1 MRLRDL
7 FSDDATIDPRADAVA
22 VSGLAVDSRVVK
34 PGDLFFAIAGSKTD
48 GARFIDSAISS
59 GAVAVAGDHP
69 PPGACRVPFVTT
81 PNPRRALALA
91 AAKFFSRQPQT
102 IAAVTGTSGKT
113 SVAVFMRQIWQRL
126 GHASASIGT
135 IGLVSPKRTIH
146 GSLTTP
152 DPIALHRQLDEIAGE
167 GVTHLAFE
175 ASSHGLDQY
184 RLDGVRIAAGGF
196 TNLSRDHMDYH
207 PDVAHYLAAK
217 LRLFCELIAPDG
229 AAVIS
234 ADHDCSQAV
243 IDAARARRLR
253 IATVGRKGNGAGE
266 GIRLVQ
272 ADIEGFAQKL
282 DLEHRGRRHAVRL
295 PLVGEFQIENALVA
309 AGLAIGTGSEP
320 KAVFTELERLE
331 GAKGRLERV
340 AERNGAPIFVD
351 YAHKPDAL
359 AKALQAL
366 RPYAKR
372 KLVVVFGAGGDRDA
386 GKRPLM
392 GAIAAENADSVIVTD
407 DNPRGENPDL
417 IRSAILSTAR
427 GASEIGDRAEAIR
440 TAISALQP
448 GDALLIAGKG
458 HETGQIVG
466 DRTLP
471 FSDHDAVA
479 AAFAPRVA

>member
-1 MRLRDL
+1 MKLREL
-7 FSDDATIDPRADAVA
+7 FSDDATIDPRAGSTEVT
-22 VSGLAVDSRVVK
+22 GLAVDSRAVK
-34 PGDLFFAIAGSKTD
+34 PGDLFFALAGSKTD
-48 GARFIDSAISS
+48 GARFVDAAIAS
-59 GAVAVAGDHP
+59 GAVAIAADHP
-69 PPGACRVPFVTT
+69 PQGGSAVAFVTT

-91 AAKFFSRQPQT
+91 AAKFFPRQPRT

-113 SVAVFMRQIWQRL
+113 SVAAFTRQIWQRL
-126 GHASASIGT
+126 GHESASIGT
-135 IGLVSPKRTIH
+135 IGLVSPKRTIY

-152 DPIALHRQLDEIAGE
+152 DPIALHRQLDEIAGD

-196 TNLSRDHMDYH
+196 TNLTRDHMDYH

-217 LRLFCELIAPDG
+217 LRLFRDLIVADG

-234 ADHDCSQAV
+234 ADHDCSPQV
-243 IDAARARRLR
+243 IEAARAKRLR
-253 IATVGRKGNGAGE
+253 IIAVGHEADGAGE
-266 GIRLVQ
+266 GIRLVE
-272 ADIEGFAQKL
+272 AEIEGFAQKL
-282 DLEHRGRRHAVRL
+282 DLEHRGRRYAVRL

-320 KAVFTELERLE
+320 NAVFESLELLE

-392 GAIAAENADSVIVTD
+392 GTIAAENADEIIITD
-407 DNPRGENPDL
+407 DNPRSENPEM
-417 IRSAILSTAR
+417 IRSAILRTAK
-427 GASEIGDRAEAIR
+427 GAKEIGDRADAIR
-440 TAISALQP
+440 SAIAGLQP

-466 DRTLP
+466 NSILP

-479 AAFAPRVA
+479 SALAPRVA